1 MSYRAYVTDVLQALA
16 MRNNIDI
23 SERWYDLI
31 SGKTPKNEAE
41 EAINNF
47 FSDIGR

>member
-1 MSYRAYVTDVLQALA
+1 MSYRAYVTDLLQGLAL
-16 MRNNIDI
+16 RNGIDV

-31 SGKTPKNEAE
+31 SGKSPKNEAE
-41 EAINNF
+41 EAMQNF